1 MKLVYKIKPHEIL
14 RLIQTQDLK
23 QYWVAEVTGVH
34 KSTLRRW
41 IKGDI
46 QWIKEPHLQNLARV
60 LTTEP
65 QVIADYSL

>member
-1 MKLVYKIKPHEIL
+1 MKSVYKLKPHEIL
-14 RLIQTQDLK
+14 RLIQMQDLK
-23 QYWVAEVTGVH
+23 QYWVAQAIGVH

-46 QWIKEPHLQNLARV
+46 RWIKEPHLQSLARV

-65 QVIADYSL
+65 QVIADYLY